1 MSQAIT
7 ALPRDAVTAA
17 EPATAG
23 RARFRRWLRLVLM
36 GGGVLAVLAGAG
48 VYWLNGGRWMSSDDS
63 YVNADKVAVATDVS
77 GTVASI
83 PIHEGEQVAKGQVL
97 FQLDPKRFQIALDG
111 AKADLAQTRIT
122 LLAERQDYQR
132 MLHDIAARQA
142 QVQAD
147 QATFDRY
154 AQLVGRG
161 DLPRQQYDDARYKLA
176 ADQAGLQS
184 AGVAAQVALA
194 RLNGDPNVDVTTLPS
209 DLQAQARVAE
219 AQRELDRATVR
230 APYAGVV
237 TQVST
242 LQPGM
247 FLPAGTAAF
256 GLVSS
261 DHIWV
266 DAQPKETELTWVK
279 PGDPADVTVDTYPGH
294 VWHGTVESIS
304 PASGSQ
310 FSILP
315 AQNASG
321 NWVKVVQRIP
331 MRVRIETEPG
341 DPALRAGMS
350 AVVDV
355 DTGHKR
361 TLADLY

>member
-1 MSQAIT
+1 MSQTIT
-7 ALPRDAVTAA
+7 ALPRDTVITEHDAA
-17 EPATAG
+17 AS
-23 RARFRRWLRLVLM
+23 RARWRRRLRLLLM
-36 GGGVLAVLAGAG
+36 VGGVLAVAAGALAF
-48 VYWLNGGRWMSSDDS
+48 WLHGGRWVSTDDA
-63 YVNADKVAVATDVS
+63 YVNADKVAISTDVA
-77 GTVASI
+77 GTITAI
-83 PIHEGEQVAKGQVL
+83 PVHEGEQVQKGQVL
-97 FQLDPKRFQIALDG
+97 FQLDPERFQIALDG
-111 AKADLAQTRIT
+111 TKADLAQTRLS
-122 LLAERQDYQR
+122 LLAQRQDYQR
-132 MLHDIAARQA
+132 MLRDIATRQA

-154 AQLVGRG
+154 AQLVDRG
-161 DLPRQQYDDARYKLA
+161 DLARQQYDDARYKLA
-176 ADQAGLQS
+176 ADQAALQS

-194 RLNGDPNVDVTTLPS
+194 RLNGDPNVDVTTLPAYR
-209 DLQAQARVAE
+209 QAEARVSE
-219 AQRELDRATVR
+219 VQRELDHATVR

-256 GLVSS
+256 GLVST
-261 DHIWV
+261 DHVWV

-279 PGDPADVTVDTYPGH
+279 PGDAADVTVDTYPGH

-310 FSILP
+310 FAILP

-331 MRVRIETEPG
+331 MRVRVEAKPG
-341 DPALRAGMS
+341 DPVLRAGMS
-350 AVVDV
+350 AEVDV
-355 DTGHKR
+355 DTGHTR
-361 TLADLY
+361 TLAGLL

>member
-1 MSQAIT
+1 MSQAAT
-7 ALPRDAVTAA
+7 FNARDTVV
-17 EPATAG
+17 EPTTAG
-23 RARFRRWLRLVLM
+23 RARSRRGLRLALM
-36 GGGVLAVLAGAG
+36 GGGLIAVAVGSG
-48 VYWLNGGRWMSSDDS
+48 YYWLNGGQWMSSDDA
-63 YVNADKVAVATDVS
+63 YVNADKVALSTDISGVVS
-77 GTVASI
+77 SV
-83 PIHEGEQVAKGQVL
+83 PVHEGEQVKAGDVL
-97 FQLDPKRFQIALDG
+97 IQLDPRQFQIALDG
-111 AKADLAQTRIT
+111 AKADLAQTRLT
-122 LLAERQDYQR
+122 LLAARDDYQR
-132 MLHDIAARQA
+132 MLHDIRSRQA

-147 QATFDRY
+147 QATYDRY

-161 DLPRQQYDDARYKLA
+161 DLPRQQYDDARFKLDSDTGA
-176 ADQAGLQS
+176 LQS
-184 AGVAAQVALA
+184 AGVQAEEQLA

-209 DLQAQARVAE
+209 YKQAEARVAE
-219 AQRELDRATVR
+219 AQRELDHTSVR
-230 APYAGVV
+230 APYDGAV

-256 GLVSS
+256 GLVSTN
-261 DHIWV
+261 HVWV
-266 DAQPKETELTWVK
+266 DVQPKETELTWVK
-279 PGDPADVTVDTYPGH
+279 SGDPADITVDTYPGH

-310 FSILP
+310 FAILP

-331 MRVRIETEPG
+331 LRIRVETKPG

-355 DTGHKR
+355 NTGHTRK
-361 TLADLY
+361 LADLY

>member
-1 MSQAIT
+1 MSQAATINS
-7 ALPRDAVTAA
+7 RDTVA
-17 EPATAG
+17 EPTVAG
-23 RARFRRWLRLVLM
+23 RARSRRRLRLLLM
-36 GGGVLAVLAGAG
+36 AGGLLAVGIGAG
-48 VYWLNGGRWMSSDDS
+48 DYWLNSGRWLSSDDA
-63 YVNADKVAVATDVS
+63 YVNSDKVALSTDVS
-77 GTVASI
+77 GVISSI
-83 PIHEGEQVAKGQVL
+83 PVHEGEQVKKGQVL
-97 FQLDPKRFQIALDG
+97 FQIDPRQFQIALDG
-111 AKADLAQTRIT
+111 AKADLAQTRLT
-122 LLAERQDYQR
+122 LLAERDDYQR
-132 MLHDIAARQA
+132 MLRDIDARKA

-161 DLPRQQYDDARYKLA
+161 DLPRQQYDDARFKLA
-176 ADQAGLQS
+176 VDTGALQS
-184 AGVAAQVALA
+184 AGVTAQVQLA
-194 RLNGDPNVDVTTLPS
+194 KLNGDPNVDVTTLPAYK
-209 DLQAQARVAE
+209 LAEAHAAE
-219 AQRELDRATVR
+219 AQRELNDTSVR
-230 APYAGVV
+230 APYNGIV

-247 FLPAGTAAF
+247 FLPAGTSAF
-256 GLVSS
+256 GLVSTEHVWI
-261 DHIWV
+261 D
-266 DAQPKETELTWVK
+266 DQPKETELTWVK
-279 PGDPADVTVDTYPGH
+279 PGDPANVTVDTYPGH

-331 MRVRIETEPG
+331 LRVRVETKPG
-341 DPALRAGMS
+341 DPVLRAGMS